1 MSDLYVKPSAGR
13 LDSRQN
19 STNYD
24 HPQENNLLNVH
35 KALTYNSLGEP
46 VLRTTSGAAVTSNDS
61 FGRLRVSNP
70 FTLFDEFFRF
80 SNDGRAFSN
89 TAVGGTLVHDANA
102 SSVLSNVTTTS
113 GSRVYR
119 ETKRVFA
126 YQPGKSLQI
135 LKTFAFAP
143 AQTNLRQ
150 RVGYFGI
157 NDGIYFQLADSTLSW
172 VRRYST
178 SGQVQEEVVAQ
189 SSWNVDPLDGTGTS
203 TKILDA
209 SKAQIM
215 WIDIEWLGVGSVR
228 VGFVIDGEFVQCHQ
242 FNHANVINNVYMKT
256 ACLPVR
262 AEIEN
267 TGATQSN
274 SSMREICTTVISEG
288 GYQLTGRGRAVG
300 HDLNAAYDLAL
311 ANRFYPV
318 LSIRLKSDRLDSIV
332 VPKNF
337 SIAFTQA
344 ANYEYKIV
352 VGGVTAGGS
361 WISAGNDATF
371 EYNRT
376 GATFDWTTGANVEMS
391 FVAASNQT
399 SVSPALD
406 PLPFF
411 YQLERNSFTA
421 NAVEFSILVRGS
433 GTNDDIYAS
442 IQVDEFTT

>member
-1 MSDLYVKPSAGR
+1 MTYRAPPQGR
-13 LDSRQN
+13 GDRRLN
-19 STNYD
+19 TTNYE
-24 HPQENNLLNVH
+24 HPQETNLLDLH
-35 KALTYNSLGEP
+35 RAMEYNSLGQP
-46 VLRTTSGAAVTSNDS
+46 VIRTTSGAAVTANDS

-70 FTLFDEFFRF
+70 FTLFDEFFRY
-80 SNDGRAFSN
+80 SNEGRAFSN
-89 TAVGGTLVHDANA
+89 TAVDGTLVHDINA
-102 SSVLSNVTTTS
+102 SSVMANVTTAS

-135 LKTFAFAP
+135 LKTFVFNP
-143 AQTNLRQ
+143 AKTNLRQ
-150 RVGYFGI
+150 RIGYFGTS
-157 NDGIYFQLADSTLSW
+157 DGIYFQLENTTLSW

-178 SGQVQEEVVAQ
+178 SGAVQEEIINQ
-189 SSWNVDPLDGTGTS
+189 SSWNVDPLDGTGVS
-203 TKILDA
+203 TKVLDPT
-209 SKAQIM
+209 KAQIM

-242 FNHANVINNVYMKT
+242 FNHANVIDNVYMKT

-267 TGATQSN
+267 IGATTSN
-274 SSMREICTTVISEG
+274 SSLREICTTVISEG
-288 GYQLTGRGRAVG
+288 GYQITGRGRAVG
-300 HDLNAAYDLAL
+300 HDLNGAYDLASP
-311 ANRFYPV
+311 NTFYPV
-318 LSIRLKSDRLDSIV
+318 LSIRLKTDRLDSIV
-332 VPKNF
+332 VPQNF

-361 WISAGNDATF
+361 WISAGNDTTF

-376 GATFDWTTGANVEMS
+376 GTSFNWTNAANVELG

-406 PLPFF
+406 PVPFF

-421 NAVEFSILVRGS
+421 NAVEFSLLVRGS
-433 GTNDDIYAS
+433 GTNDDIFAS

>member
-1 MSDLYVKPSAGR
+1 MSYRAPPQGR
-13 LDSRQN
+13 GDRRLN
-19 STNYD
+19 TTNYE
-24 HPQENNLLNVH
+24 HPQETNLLDLNR
-35 KALTYNSLGEP
+35 AMEYNSLGQP
-46 VLRTTSGAAVTSNDS
+46 VIRTTSGAAVTANDS

-80 SNDGRAFSN
+80 SINEKSVTD
-89 TAVGGTLVHDANA
+89 TAAGGTLVHDANA
-102 SSVLSNVTTTS
+102 SSIMANVGTSS
-113 GSRVYR
+113 GSRVYY
-119 ETKRVFA
+119 ESKRVFA

-135 LKTFAFAP
+135 LRTFVFATAKTD
-143 AQTNLRQ
+143 LRQ

-157 NDGIYFQLADSTLSW
+157 NDGIYFQLLDNTLSW
-172 VRRYST
+172 VRRHST
-178 SGQVQEEVVAQ
+178 SGVVQEEIVNQAN
-189 SSWNVDPLDGTGTS
+189 WNVDPLDGTGVS
-203 TKILDA
+203 TRVLDPT
-209 SKAQIM
+209 KAQIM

-242 FNHANVINNVYMKT
+242 FNHANVIDNVYMKT
-256 ACLPVR
+256 ACLPIR
-262 AEIEN
+262 TEIEN
-267 TGATQSN
+267 VGTTDSN
-274 SSMREICTTVISEG
+274 SSLRQICSTVISEG
-288 GYQLTGRGRAVG
+288 GYQLTGRSRAVG
-300 HDLNAAYDLAL
+300 HPLNAAYDLASP
-311 ANRFYPV
+311 NTFYPV
-318 LSIRLKSDRLDSIV
+318 LSVRLKSDRLDSIV

-352 VGGVTAGGS
+352 TGGVTAGGT
-361 WISAGNDATF
+361 WISAGSETTF

-376 GATFDWTTGANVEMS
+376 GTGFNWTTAANVEHS

-406 PLPFF
+406 PVPFF

-433 GTNDDIYAS
+433 GTNDDIYAT